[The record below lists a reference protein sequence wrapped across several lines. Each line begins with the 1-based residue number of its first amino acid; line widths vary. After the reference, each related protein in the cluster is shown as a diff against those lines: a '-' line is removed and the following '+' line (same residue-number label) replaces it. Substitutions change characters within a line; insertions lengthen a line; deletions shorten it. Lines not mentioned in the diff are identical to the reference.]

1 MPYESVIA
9 VSCRLL
15 TKTVLKVSNFRHK
28 YAQNINRVRLGIL
41 SLYAA
46 DSHL

>member
-1 MPYESVIA
+1 
-9 VSCRLL
+9 L
-15 TKTVLKVSNFRHK
+15 TKTVLKVSNFWQK
-28 YAQNINRVRLGIL
+28 YVQNIIRVRLGIL